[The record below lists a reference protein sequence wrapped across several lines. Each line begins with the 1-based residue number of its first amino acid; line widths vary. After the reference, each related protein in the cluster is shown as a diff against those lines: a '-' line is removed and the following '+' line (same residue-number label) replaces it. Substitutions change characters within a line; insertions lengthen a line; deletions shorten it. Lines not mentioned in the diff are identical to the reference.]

1 MQSRKKKVADTTAS
15 FVYRLWLEECVNY
28 NLLDTLK
35 RPNIPAFYGGMNA
48 EAYSNCEWIGA
59 GRGQIDPVKET
70 QAAILKI
77 KAGLSTRENE
87 IAQMSGGDWRRVA
100 RQIARE
106 MELDRKLNIP
116 SVYDNA
122 DTTDTENALSGT
134 KREPKE
140 GQADGE

>member
-1 MQSRKKKVADTTAS
+1 M
-15 FVYRLWLEECVNY
+15 
-28 NLLDTLK
+28 
-35 RPNIPAFYGGMNA
+35 
-48 EAYSNCEWIGA
+48 
-59 GRGQIDPVKET
+59 KET

>member
-1 MQSRKKKVADTTAS
+1 MAIGGV
-15 FVYRLWLEECVNY
+15 
-28 NLLDTLK
+28 LL
-35 RPNIPAFYGGMNA
+35 
-48 EAYSNCEWIGA
+48 
-59 GRGQIDPVKET
+59 V
-70 QAAILKI
+70 
-77 KAGLSTRENE
+77 
-87 IAQMSGGDWRRVA
+87 RR
-100 RQIARE
+100 RE